1 MRDTLSSDV
10 SLILGSWLAQ
20 FYQGQFWS
28 KQENTPVWVNIH
40 HNKHKGERL
49 GYHGIAGICKH
60 YLGTS
65 KVHTTRH
72 TFAILMEVAGAK
84 LTDIQQR
91 LGHKN
96 AATTGIY
103 MERLT
108 IDQNAYADKLSE
120 MLGLTGR
127 LTSDD

>member
-1 MRDTLSSDV
+1 
-10 SLILGSWLAQ
+10 
-20 FYQGQFWS
+20 
-28 KQENTPVWVNIH
+28 VNVYH
-40 HNKHKGERL
+40 HSHYGEAL
-49 GYHGIAGICKH
+49 GYHGVVGVCQH

-72 TFAILMEVAGAK
+72 TFVVLMERAGAK

-103 MERLT
+103 LQQLRRER
-108 IDQNAYADKLSE
+108 NPYGEKLAAL
-120 MLGLTGR
+120 LGFEDEEEPKEATR
-127 LTSDD
+127 